1 MSENST
7 TARVRIEKVGTI
19 AHVILS
25 RPEKHNGMDMVML
38 KAVITAAK
46 KLAGDKEIR
55 AVILRG
61 DGPSFCAGLD
71 FKTVMG
77 QPAKAA
83 LAYTQLWWPMRND
96 FQSWSMAWREVGV
109 PVIAAIHGN
118 CFGAGIQLAMGA
130 DIRVT
135 TPDAKISIMAPGL
148 TFGALVFEGYRAYWN
163 KEKEDLF
170 IFRLEEHMQRLKFSM
185 NLLELDDPPSVET
198 FTNDI
203 LATLKA
209 NEFREDTYIRLQVY
223 VDDWGSMLA
232 TGPVGSSVIC
242 RPRPRVAD
250 FSAGK
255 EFVVSSWRRNAEN
268 ASPPRIKAAA
278 NYLNSRM
285 AGLEAKR
292 QGAGGAVLLNDD
304 GTVSEGPGGCL
315 FIMRDGVFITPNVT
329 SGILESVTRRAI
341 LEFASE
347 AKVKTAERKVGRTEL
362 YLAEEAF
369 YCGTGQEIMPII
381 MFDGRPV
388 GNGLPGPVTQK
399 LQTAFDNIVR
409 GRDTNFDHWLTPVY
423 NA

>member
-7 TARVRIEKVGTI
+7 TAQVRIEKVGTI

-135 TPDAKISIMAPGL
+135 TPDAKISIM
-148 TFGALVFEGYRAYWN
+148 
-163 KEKEDLF
+163 
-170 IFRLEEHMQRLKFSM
+170 
-185 NLLELDDPPSVET
+185 
-198 FTNDI
+198 
-203 LATLKA
+203 
-209 NEFREDTYIRLQVY
+209 
-223 VDDWGSMLA
+223 
-232 TGPVGSSVIC
+232 
-242 RPRPRVAD
+242 
-250 FSAGK
+250 
-255 EFVVSSWRRNAEN
+255 
-268 ASPPRIKAAA
+268 
-278 NYLNSRM
+278 
-285 AGLEAKR
+285 EAKW
-292 QGAGGAVLLNDD
+292 GLIPDMGGVAL
-304 GTVSEGPGGCL
+304 
-315 FIMRDGVFITPNVT
+315 MRELVRIDVAKELTMSGRIISGDEAAQLGLVT
-329 SGILESVTRRAI
+329 HVAADPVEKAI
-341 LEFASE
+341 A
-347 AKVKTAERKVGRTEL
+347 
-362 YLAEEAF
+362 LAEEMAVRSPDSVAAAK
-369 YCGTGQEIMPII
+369 YLLQEGWHAPEDETLSSERRWQRRVM
-381 MFDGRPV
+381 GGKNQRAAV
-388 GNGLPGPVTQK
+388 KGNTKKEAPSFSARSVK
-399 LQTAFDNIVR
+399 
-409 GRDTNFDHWLTPVY
+409 
-423 NA
+423 

>member
-1 MSENST
+1 MNT
-7 TARVRIEKVGTI
+7 TAD
-19 AHVILS
+19 S
-25 RPEKHNGMDMVML
+25 RAQIKFVSQNN
-38 KAVITAAK
+38 
-46 KLAGDKEIR
+46 KL
-55 AVILRG
+55 
-61 DGPSFCAGLD
+61 
-71 FKTVMG
+71 
-77 QPAKAA
+77 
-83 LAYTQLWWPMRND
+83 
-96 FQSWSMAWREVGV
+96 V
-109 PVIAAIHGN
+109 PYE
-118 CFGAGIQLAMGA
+118 
-130 DIRVT
+130 
-135 TPDAKISIMAPGL
+135 DAKISIMAPGL

-232 TGPVGSSVIC
+232 TGPVGSSIIC

-250 FSAGK
+250 FSTGK

-329 SGILESVTRRAI
+329 SGILESVTRRTI

-369 YCGTGQEIMPII
+369 YCGTGQEIMPIT

-388 GNGLPGPVTQK
+388 GNGTPGPMTQK
-399 LQTAFDNIVR
+399 LQVKFDNIVR

>member
-1 MSENST
+1 MNT
-7 TARVRIEKVGTI
+7 TAD
-19 AHVILS
+19 S
-25 RPEKHNGMDMVML
+25 RAQIKFVSQNN
-38 KAVITAAK
+38 
-46 KLAGDKEIR
+46 KLVSYD
-55 AVILRG
+55 
-61 DGPSFCAGLD
+61 
-71 FKTVMG
+71 
-77 QPAKAA
+77 
-83 LAYTQLWWPMRND
+83 
-96 FQSWSMAWREVGV
+96 
-109 PVIAAIHGN
+109 
-118 CFGAGIQLAMGA
+118 
-130 DIRVT
+130 
-135 TPDAKISIMAPGL
+135 DAKISIMAPGL

-232 TGPVGSSVIC
+232 TGPVGSSIIC

-250 FSAGK
+250 FSKGK

-347 AKVKTAERKVGRTEL
+347 AKVKTVERKVGRTEL

-369 YCGTGQEIMPII
+369 YCGTGQEIMPIT

-388 GNGLPGPVTQK
+388 GNGTPGPMTQK
-399 LQTAFDNIVR
+399 LQATFDKVVR
-409 GRDTNFDHWLTPVY
+409 GHDINFNHWLTPVY